1 MPYFD
6 YSGDIEIDVDEFL
19 SALNDRERQE
29 LIDTLVEDGYI
40 INQNSNIDKTFSYGE
55 WEIENA
61 LNKLHGK
68 YHNLTK
74 EEEEAIIKISK
85 RF

>member
-6 YSGDIEIDVDEFL
+6 YSGDIEIDVDDFL
-19 SALNDRERQE
+19 SALSKRERQE
-29 LIDTLVEDGYI
+29 LINALIEDGHI
-40 INQNSNIDKTFSYGE
+40 IGQNSNIDKRLSCGE